1 MPNWLIYVMRGVENA
16 KELKFNDDDFHCP
29 TVLEIEAGDV
39 EGKKTEM
46 LTLSKQKKSNA
57 LTEILEEVI

>member
-29 TVLEIEAGDV
+29 TCKRDFEADV
-39 EGKKTEM
+39 EGKKGNAYF
-46 LTLSKQKKSNA
+46 LLKQKKSKM
-57 LTEILEEVI
+57 L